1 MVIRMKND
9 GDTEEGENS
18 ENIENSENNE
28 INNTF
33 PFYQFKSQD

>member
-1 MVIRMKND
+1 MKND

-18 ENIENSENNE
+18 ENSENNE